1 MSKVIL
7 YSADWCPFCV
17 RAKRLLEE
25 KKIDFK
31 EVNVDEHPN
40 LRQEITAK
48 TGHKTIPQIFI
59 NDQFI
64 GGFSELSALNERG
77 ELDQMLGIK

>member
-48 TGHKTIPQIFI
+48 TGNKTIPQIFI